1 MRLDMPPARIGRP
14 PLTLQTRYL
23 LDCPLPP
30 ESVLF
35 GVSET
40 MERVRQQVDRFVHV
54 SVPVLITGE
63 GGTGKEA
70 IARYIHHRS
79 CTGLAPFVKVRCPAV
94 TRDLA
99 RPEHEDGTFLSLV
112 QIDRDLKSDRRGTL
126 FLDDV
131 AALEPSSQQILVQL
145 LHEGKIYFASP
156 KWQDPVEV
164 QLICATHRNLER
176 EVQKGLFRRDLFH
189 LINVGKIELPPLRNR
204 AGDIP
209 LIINFLL
216 ENYREAFHLDANPI
230 ASSTISMLQ
239 QYRWPGNIRQ
249 LESVIKRYV
258 VLGTENAIRA
268 ELLHSDDLLANEL
281 DTNGGNWHPVLEP
294 TTNGKISLR
303 AATRDF
309 ENRVIL
315 KSLEEN
321 HWNRR
326 RAARALNISYRALL
340 YKMKESGLA

>member
-1 MRLDMPPARIGRP
+1 MQRRQLVNYREF
-14 PLTLQTRYL
+14 
-23 LDCPLPP
+23 P

-35 GVSET
+35 GVSEA
-40 MERVRQQVDRFVHV
+40 MEGVRQQLEKLLRV

-70 IARYIHHRS
+70 LARYMHHRS
-79 CTGLAPFVKVRCPAV
+79 CPETAPFVKLRCPAV
-94 TRDLA
+94 TRDFA
-99 RPEHEDGTFLSLV
+99 APEYEDGRFLSVV
-112 QIDRDLKSDRRGTL
+112 QADRDLKSHRRGTL

-131 AALEPSSQQILVQL
+131 AELDPAHQQKLVQL
-145 LHEGKIYFASP
+145 LQEGKIYFVSRRL
-156 KWQDPVEV
+156 QEPVEV
-164 QLICATHRNLER
+164 QLICATHRKLER
-176 EVQKGLFRRDLFH
+176 EIQKGLFRRDLFH
-189 LINVGKIELPPLRNR
+189 LINIGTIELPPLRNR

-209 LIINFLL
+209 LIIDFLL
-216 ENYREAFHLDANPI
+216 GTYREAFQLEVNPI
-230 ASSTISMLQ
+230 SPATISMLQ

-258 VLGTENAIRA
+258 VLGTEGAIKA
-268 ELLHSDDLLANEL
+268 ELSSSDELLQSGR
-281 DTNGGNWHPVLEP
+281 DTRGGSWHAVSDPA
-294 TTNGKISLR
+294 TNGKISLR

-315 KSLEEN
+315 RSLEEN

-326 RAARALNISYRALL
+326 RAARALDISYRALL